1 MHIGG
6 DYGYES
12 GQVIG
17 EVSTHRKFNSLKLRL
32 DHITSYCIIGKCSNP
47 WLKNGG
53 RGAAIDGKRPL
64 EVPK

>member
-17 EVSTHRKFNSLKLRL
+17 GDHTYRKFDSFMLRL
-32 DHITSYCIIGKCSNP
+32 DHINFIIGECSNP

-53 RGAAIDGKRPL
+53 RGAAIDGKWPL

>member
-17 EVSTHRKFNSLKLRL
+17 GGRTYRKFDSFMLRL
-32 DHITSYCIIGKCSNP
+32 DHINFIIGKCSNP
-47 WLKNGG
+47 
-53 RGAAIDGKRPL
+53 
-64 EVPK
+64 